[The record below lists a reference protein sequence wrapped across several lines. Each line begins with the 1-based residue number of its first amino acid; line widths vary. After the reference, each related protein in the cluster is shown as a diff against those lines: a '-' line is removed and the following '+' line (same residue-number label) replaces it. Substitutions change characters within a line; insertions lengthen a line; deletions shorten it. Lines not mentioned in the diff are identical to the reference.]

1 MVGGLVFFCA
11 AAAPFRVYRFRDGA
25 WPEIIL
31 GAVMGAAR
39 RAEAE
44 KTLRRMES
52 EIPAMHL
59 PFPADPATTG
69 TTDARGRPPVR
80 PREST
85 MSSRASDR
93 ACAHDAPDVD
103 PRYVAQFGAHAKG
116 AQAELTRNRRED
128 ECDDTE
134 PVDSATA
141 DTNARSVTSPHTV
154 DVVLKRET
162 ATVTMPLS
170 EARAPDGLIGRL
182 GQALATIKDT
192 EPAAENADVDGDLA
206 LADAADIA
214 GRLRPIIPAK

>member
-1 MVGGLVFFCA
+1 
-11 AAAPFRVYRFRDGA
+11 
-25 WPEIIL
+25 
-31 GAVMGAAR
+31 
-39 RAEAE
+39 
-44 KTLRRMES
+44 
-52 EIPAMHL
+52 
-59 PFPADPATTG
+59 
-69 TTDARGRPPVR
+69 
-80 PREST
+80 